1 MYNYWHGCAENGG
14 KEYLA
19 SNQVVGGS
27 NPSGCAKVIN
37 DLAHFRKLELSH
49 KSPSVPQKSEPQGGN
64 RWLGNHRRKC
74 LQLRLVCL

>member
-27 NPSGCAKVIN
+27 NPSGCAIFINPLTHIRKLVSAHKNKNLKVVIN
-37 DLAHFRKLELSH
+37 VL
-49 KSPSVPQKSEPQGGN
+49 GN
-64 RWLGNHRRKC
+64 RLLSCVKD
-74 LQLRLVCL
+74 